1 MNNHT
6 NAILR
11 PGLVIS
17 MGYIISVFSLLCIL
31 ILIVIILF
39 LFFTKQQ
46 HVPDEYELSTD
57 RSTSISERRSFKYRR
72 SKQSTSAGSFQM
84 SINEQNTDSHIN
96 LVSSK

>member
-6 NAILR
+6 NSILR

-17 MGYIISVFSLLCIL
+17 MGYIISIFSLLCIL

-39 LFFTKQQ
+39 LFFTKKQ
-46 HVPDEYELSTD
+46 HVPDECELSTD

-72 SKQSTSAGSFQM
+72 SKQYGSTGSRQM
-84 SINEQNTDSHIN
+84 NINEKNTDSHIN
-96 LVSSK
+96 LVSSE

>member
-17 MGYIISVFSLLCIL
+17 MGYIVSVFSLLCIL

-46 HVPDEYELSTD
+46 HVSDEYELSTD

-72 SKQSTSAGSFQM
+72 SKPSAGSFQM
-84 SINEQNTDSHIN
+84 NINEQNTDSHIN